1 MAKGLTY
8 PTFLTMSPE
17 SRPALQGNRN
27 LPHTPTEDGDT
38 VVPTQ
43 TTRLAARTGN
53 TSCPGMQTEG
63 VGLAGGPHD
72 HAATQN

>member
-17 SRPALQGNRN
+17 SRPALQGNRD
-27 LPHTPTEDGDT
+27 LPHTPTQDGDT

-43 TTRLAARTGN
+43 TTRLTARTRD
-53 TSCPGMQTEG
+53 TSCRGMQTKG
-63 VGLAGGPHD
+63 VGLAGGPRGHM
-72 HAATQN
+72 ATQN